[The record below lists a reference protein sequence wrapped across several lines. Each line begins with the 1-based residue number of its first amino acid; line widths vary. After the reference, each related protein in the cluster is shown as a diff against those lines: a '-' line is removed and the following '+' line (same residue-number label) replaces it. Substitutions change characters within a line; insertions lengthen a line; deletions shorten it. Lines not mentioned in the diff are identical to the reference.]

1 MNQFT
6 PSFSFGIPSSS
17 NGITATPSFS
27 SETQAAITDDKS
39 SSATN
44 ATTNVSFPPM
54 SGTAPMPFG
63 STLSAIPNDASSD
76 AFPPMASKAPTPF
89 GSPADNKPSNNVA
102 LPPMAT
108 KMPPFDNSTDSAAP
122 NKTNNDPLI
131 LGTPSTE
138 SYRDRLIEFYQK
150 YNPSK
155 LDTVNATLDKYRGKE
170 EQMFKKLQ
178 EKYISGKDD
187 GLLPPSGD
195 GPKCYVDFSVDGT
208 SSGRVV
214 FKLYQDKAPL
224 AVENFRALCT
234 GEKGKGRS
242 SKDLCYRGSKVH
254 RIVPNFVVQMGDFI
268 KGDGTGGESIYPPN
282 SEHGDMWGK
291 FKDETPFLKHAR
303 KGLLSMANNGPNTNG
318 SQFFI
323 TLKATPHLNAKH
335 VVFGEVVSGMEIIDN
350 IGTLETDKEQ
360 RPLKPVVVDSCGQL
374 GEHDNEITAAPSTAT
389 TTSASQPFGFG
400 AQSSTF
406 GSGVQASFFGS
417 LSSTEK
423 SSSNPFASFSFGNS
437 ASTAPLSTIFSST
450 PATNKPNVN
459 STAFPP
465 LSTKAPTP
473 FSASLAVTSST
484 SKPKATAT
492 STAPTPA
499 ATGFF
504 SNAAPTGFSLHGNYG
519 GKSSLPQPA
528 PVVSELSF
536 GKTSG
541 QSLVVVAA
549 PIGTVPATNSTKEMV
564 TEVPKSL
571 VPSFYFGQDRN
582 ALLPSAPKVGEQT
595 INMQSKA
602 SDGTGAATVSIP
614 APTQVVAN
622 TPQVDVSF
630 AAFTPSFTPRLTQ
643 SDELKECPSE
653 TVDEAENVTSA
664 ATGQLSTATP
674 AKSMQGE
681 SSTLRSELDMMKSQ
695 QRKTARQCVTEAK
708 PARPKGVQRGFFSTP
723 SRKQPRD
730 ISEAVADILAERVFS
745 DDDLLSHVSV
755 EEVEKV
761 MALPVEMMIAVLEH
775 IDSIEGRGESFT
787 WEDIQI
793 AIKESEGV
801 VKALNFDDH
810 SFTSYEDFKSCVSRF
825 TAAQDDPPDIFPGED
840 DLSSTA
846 RGSEEDMVDDKTEAT
861 KFTTLLAGQKEPG
874 ELELLIQNLDFIE

>member
-1 MNQFT
+1 M
-6 PSFSFGIPSSS
+6 
-17 NGITATPSFS
+17 
-27 SETQAAITDDKS
+27 
-39 SSATN
+39 
-44 ATTNVSFPPM
+44 
-54 SGTAPMPFG
+54 
-63 STLSAIPNDASSD
+63 
-76 AFPPMASKAPTPF
+76 
-89 GSPADNKPSNNVA
+89 
-102 LPPMAT
+102 
-108 KMPPFDNSTDSAAP
+108 
-122 NKTNNDPLI
+122 
-131 LGTPSTE
+131 
-138 SYRDRLIEFYQK
+138 
-150 YNPSK
+150 
-155 LDTVNATLDKYRGKE
+155 
-170 EQMFKKLQ
+170 
-178 EKYISGKDD
+178 
-187 GLLPPSGD
+187 
-195 GPKCYVDFSVDGT
+195 
-208 SSGRVV
+208 
-214 FKLYQDKAPL
+214 
-224 AVENFRALCT
+224 
-234 GEKGKGRS
+234 
-242 SKDLCYRGSKVH
+242 
-254 RIVPNFVVQMGDFI
+254 
-268 KGDGTGGESIYPPN
+268 
-282 SEHGDMWGK
+282 
-291 FKDETPFLKHAR
+291 
-303 KGLLSMANNGPNTNG
+303 
-318 SQFFI
+318 
-323 TLKATPHLNAKH
+323 
-335 VVFGEVVSGMEIIDN
+335 
-350 IGTLETDKEQ
+350 
-360 RPLKPVVVDSCGQL
+360 
-374 GEHDNEITAAPSTAT
+374 
-389 TTSASQPFGFG
+389 
-400 AQSSTF
+400 
-406 GSGVQASFFGS
+406 
-417 LSSTEK
+417 
-423 SSSNPFASFSFGNS
+423 
-437 ASTAPLSTIFSST
+437 
-450 PATNKPNVN
+450 
-459 STAFPP
+459 
-465 LSTKAPTP
+465 
-473 FSASLAVTSST
+473 
-484 SKPKATAT
+484 
-492 STAPTPA
+492 
-499 ATGFF
+499 
-504 SNAAPTGFSLHGNYG
+504 
-519 GKSSLPQPA
+519 PQPA